1 MNMTKTTKER
11 MNDEFMK
18 TLISGIRVM
27 SIEADMIDLEFE
39 RLERDMSKLDD
50 DLDKA
55 INKQ

>member
-55 INKQ
+55 INK

>member
-1 MNMTKTTKER
+1 

-55 INKQ
+55 INK